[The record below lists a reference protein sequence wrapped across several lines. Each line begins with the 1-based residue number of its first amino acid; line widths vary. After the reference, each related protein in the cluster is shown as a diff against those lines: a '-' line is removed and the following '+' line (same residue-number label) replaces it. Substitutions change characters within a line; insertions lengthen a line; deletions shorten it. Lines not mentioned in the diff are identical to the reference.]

1 MSDNSLANRNSVG
14 NKRTHPDDLN
24 DMENNKKVKHEQQTP
39 SKVIHIRQ
47 LPHDANEAEVKALG
61 LPFGR
66 VTNMLLMKN
75 KSQAFLELQD
85 VDSAKTMINYYTYVS
100 PTVRNTPVFLQF
112 SQHQELRTN
121 NQNRDVDQQN
131 GGSADSGRQSGRVL
145 KVIVSNIIYPVTIEV
160 LQQVF
165 QRCGDLQ
172 KIVTFIRNDQY
183 HALIQYS
190 NPKEAAAAKTLFDHQ
205 NIYNGCNTLHVEF
218 SKMTELVV
226 KYNNDKMR
234 DFTKPDRQSLDP
246 MNAQIQAIQA
256 QMNPGMLPVPGS
268 FPPQLFPQGLNLGGG
283 FPGMMGNV
291 SPGSNMNFG
300 QQMMGHH
307 HHGMGSRHGSV
318 LLVSNLTE
326 EEITCDDLFILFGHY
341 GDVQRVK
348 ILFNKKD
355 TALIQFADPSQASTA
370 LQNLN
375 NITLY
380 GQEMR
385 VSRSKHDNV
394 NMPKAEDEGKELTK
408 DYSNSPLH
416 RFKKPGSKNFQNIFQ
431 PIRTLHLSNIPE
443 SVSEEELQEMFSE
456 NGSIS
461 NFRFFPKDRRMALMQ
476 MSSVEE
482 AIVCLIKLHN
492 KKLNES
498 SHLRVSFAKNEM
510 Q

>member
-1 MSDNSLANRNSVG
+1 V
-14 NKRTHPDDLN
+14 
-24 DMENNKKVKHEQQTP
+24 
-39 SKVIHIRQ
+39 
-47 LPHDANEAEVKALG
+47 
-61 LPFGR
+61 
-66 VTNMLLMKN
+66 LLMRSKA
-75 KSQAFLELQD
+75 QAFLEFQNID
-85 VDSAKTMINYYTYVS
+85 VAKTMINYYNYAT
-100 PTVRNTPVFLQF
+100 PLVRSQQVFLQF

-121 NQNRDVDQQN
+121 QSQNRDVDQNGSAESGQQQQQN
-131 GGSADSGRQSGRVL
+131 GTVL
-145 KVIVSNIIYPVTIEV
+145 KVIVTNIIYPVSIEV

-165 QRCGDLQ
+165 QRCGELQ
-172 KIVTFIRNDQY
+172 KIVTFLRNDQF

-190 NPKEAAAAKTLFDHQ
+190 NAKEAAAAKTLFDHQ
-205 NIYNGCNTLHVEF
+205 NIYNGCNTLNVDF
-218 SKMTELVV
+218 SKMTELTV

-234 DFTKPDRQSLDP
+234 DFTKPDRKNYDQ
-246 MNAQIQAIQA
+246 MNAQIQAMQA

-268 FPPQLFPQGLNLGGG
+268 FPPQLFPQSLNMQG
-283 FPGMMGNV
+283 FPSLMTGMG
-291 SPGSNMNFG
+291 PGAGMNFNP
-300 QQMMGHH
+300 QMMGQ
-307 HHGMGSRHGSV
+307 GVGNKHGSV

-326 EEITCDDLFILFGHY
+326 EEINCDDLFILFGHY

-355 TALIQFADPSQASTA
+355 TALIQFADASQASTA

-375 NITLY
+375 NVTLY

-443 SVSEEELQEMFSE
+443 SVTEEEIQEMFSE
-456 NGSIS
+456 FGSIS

-476 MSSVEE
+476 MNVVEE